1 MRRSAVLAILL
12 VLALGGV
19 AQATPPV
26 ASVTGTYSYVTNP
39 DIPESSRTISLSAR
53 ATEPIRGTFTSMR
66 LDTVF
71 TGTVTCLRVAGA
83 DAWLAG
89 PVTSGGTVDAV
100 FMWVHD
106 AGAPGWAGDTAF
118 TWFADPGETLADME
132 ALCASMTTS
141 PYGFDPFSVVSGNVT
156 VHLAK

>member
-12 VLALGGV
+12 VLAVGGV
-19 AQATPPV
+19 AQAKPLV
-26 ASVTGTYSYVTNP
+26 ASVNGTYTYLVDP
-39 DIPESSRTISLSAR
+39 DTGSSRTISLSAR
-53 ATEPIRGTFTSMR
+53 DTDPVKGTWTRAGVVM
-66 LDTVF
+66 

-89 PVTSGGTVDAV
+89 PVTSGGTVEAV

-132 ALCASMTTS
+132 ALCVSMTTS
-141 PYGFDPFSVVSGNVT
+141 PYGFDPFPVVSGNVT
-156 VHLAK
+156 VHLAR